1 MPAMIGRKMMQILK
15 IILVIMIMT
24 RPDTA
29 IIMIAGTEIE
39 LTEKGDSVKLC
50 KRSLERGKIIGK
62 LGG

>member
-1 MPAMIGRKMMQILK
+1 MMQILK
-15 IILVIMIMT
+15 IILVIMVMT
-24 RPDTA
+24 RPDTV

-62 LGG
+62 LDA

>member
-1 MPAMIGRKMMQILK
+1 MMQILK
-15 IILVIMIMT
+15 IILVIVIVT

-50 KRSLERGKIIGK
+50 RRSLERGKIIGK
-62 LGG
+62 LNG